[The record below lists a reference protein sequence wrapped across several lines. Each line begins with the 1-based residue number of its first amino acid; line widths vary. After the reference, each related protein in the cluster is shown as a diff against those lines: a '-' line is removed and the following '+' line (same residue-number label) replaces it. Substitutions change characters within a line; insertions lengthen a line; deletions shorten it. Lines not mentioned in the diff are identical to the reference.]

1 MSTIYSEYNTDSFSG
16 TYDRLQQL
24 ARQRSTY
31 PKSEAAPLSVSQ
43 QELTC
48 LIRNL
53 FEKFQSH
60 TVAGLAER
68 AMSRLQQPG
77 RWKEMSCSSLI
88 CEIVTNKLV
97 RKGPLSDKG
106 RHERCGQI
114 QHAAERG
121 GARFAILLLPF
132 RAPSPLK
139 HRGILP
145 DMGEIYTLVLLQSI
159 ARACEHAQ
167 ESMIAKAK
175 LVAAQL
181 TDAQLRSYGSR
192 SDGPL
197 AQTKNDH
204 NRIMARAFAIIDA
217 QSLADAETAK
227 RKQCVRASLFNLKSH
242 HIRDANSFGELLAA
256 LSEWS
261 LSLEA
266 FAAFLNADLV
276 PVTILAIQDADRY
289 PCYANLDRTDVAK
302 YRLFLLRMIE
312 LLSIEPRHLQLIDYA
327 DVAGRLDEA
336 TQRTRDAFYASRL
349 KTLLTPLAMG
359 LQGLLS
365 CRGKEEFM
373 RLLQAADTDGV
384 VALLFEPILLSIRH
398 PAIVEHTMECGRDF
412 DDVFFEYMASIYESR
427 DATKSERL
435 RRRVIW
441 GTLEAA
447 SQYCAAYEANTG
459 SKNLDGFDDVTIRFP
474 ATLRMSI
481 HSKDEG
487 IGHFSV
493 LVSPTKTRTPWH
505 GTATVN
511 CNGSR
516 APIDLSIDLA
526 EDLELAGKYRP
537 VLVEV
542 ENSFEGSALF
552 EWHAQPAT
560 NVLSGDKLGAGGAI
574 GTTRHD
580 LVGTCISRFALFR
593 DIDTVPQFERQRIAV
608 RNL

>member
-1 MSTIYSEYNTDSFSG
+1 
-16 TYDRLQQL
+16 
-24 ARQRSTY
+24 
-31 PKSEAAPLSVSQ
+31 
-43 QELTC
+43 
-48 LIRNL
+48 
-53 FEKFQSH
+53 
-60 TVAGLAER
+60 
-68 AMSRLQQPG
+68 
-77 RWKEMSCSSLI
+77 
-88 CEIVTNKLV
+88 
-97 RKGPLSDKG
+97 
-106 RHERCGQI
+106 
-114 QHAAERG
+114 
-121 GARFAILLLPF
+121 
-132 RAPSPLK
+132 
-139 HRGILP
+139 
-145 DMGEIYTLVLLQSI
+145 MGEIYTLVLLQSI

-197 AQTKNDH
+197 APMKNDH
-204 NRIMARAFAIIDA
+204 NRTMARAFAIIDA
-217 QSLADAETAK
+217 QSLADVETAK
-227 RKQCVRASLFNLKSH
+227 RKLCVRESLFNPKSH
-242 HIRDANSFGELLAA
+242 HIRDANPFAELLAA

-276 PVTILAIQDADRY
+276 PVTILAVQDADRY

-302 YRLFLLRMIE
+302 YRHFLLRMIE

-349 KTLLTPLAMG
+349 KALLTPLETG

-373 RLLQAADTDGV
+373 RLLQAADTDGI
-384 VALLFEPILLSIRH
+384 VAPLFEPILLSIRH
-398 PAIVEHTMECGRDF
+398 PAIAGHAMECGRDY
-412 DDVFFEYMASIYESR
+412 DDVFFECMASIYEPR
-427 DATKSERL
+427 DATKSESL
-435 RRRVIW
+435 RCRVIW

-447 SQYCAAYEANTG
+447 SQYCAAYDANTG
-459 SKNLDGFDDVTIRFP
+459 SKNLAGFDDVTIRFP

-505 GTATVN
+505 GTATVD

-516 APIDLSIDLA
+516 PIDLSIDLA

-537 VLVEV
+537 VLVEA

-552 EWHAQPAT
+552 EWHARSRQPMFYLAT
-560 NVLSGDKLGAGGAI
+560 SLLPAGRSGRPDMIWSELASRGLRDF
-574 GTTRHD
+574 TRP
-580 LVGTCISRFALFR
+580 TRTM
-593 DIDTVPQFERQRIAV
+593 DIDTVHQFERQRIAV
-608 RNL
+608 PT